1 MRTYKQVWF
10 SKIAAQIPKMK
21 NLSFIAAVAVIA
33 TLCLGIAGNP
43 SPTMPPPLK
52 TCENAV
58 ADVMFVLDESGS
70 VGSNN
75 YKKMKEFVNHI
86 VKSFPI
92 GPKHVRVGAIRFA
105 KVTTPQFALNSYN
118 DKNLVLKGIN
128 SIPYRGGNTK
138 THKALNYLR
147 TTSFTQAAGDR
158 KDAPNI
164 AIILTDGKS
173 NNQRETITAARK
185 LRNANVIVFA
195 IGIGNNLN
203 ELELKEIGNSP
214 TDKYVFTVK
223 DFDALKSIESEL
235 IKKTCEAD
243 PCDAKP
249 CKNSGVCKSKGNSY
263 TCTCKTGYS
272 GENCDKVDPCAA
284 SPCKNG
290 GVCESN
296 GNSYKCT
303 CKAGYSGT
311 NCDTVD
317 PCAASPCKNGGVC
330 ESNGNSYKC
339 TCKAGYSG
347 TNCDTVDP
355 CAANPCKNG
364 GECKSNGNSYKC
376 TCKAGYSGTNC
387 DTVIPDC
394 VCKVSGD
401 PHYATFDGQLIHF
414 MGTCKYTLASTTKGS
429 SLMAFSVEAKNEHR
443 FNNKKVSYIRMVDV
457 KVNGVTLRLLPGH
470 TVLVNKQIFQM
481 PLKNFLVFDATY
493 SAGWVTVTT
502 TFGLKVKFD
511 GNHRV
516 YIYVSGKY
524 RGQLTGL
531 CGDCNSK
538 RDDFRT
544 KEGVD
549 VSKKANKYSLIGKS
563 YQVPDDSDKPEKVC
577 NVTDITTDCDLKIT
591 GVCELMTHEN
601 GIFGQCVKSLGKE
614 VARQYLDSCKID
626 VCAYSMTAK
635 YKKSATCKSFES
647 FVKECEAK
655 DVLVNWRGV
664 LGCQLDC
671 STWANTMYKFNV
683 SDNQPTCMNRNPTPT
698 AYLTDGC
705 ICKGNYVLSGKECVP
720 ISQCGCMYSGTYLKA
735 NTTILSSDCS
745 VSVTCLGNGKIHESS
760 SCPSGSDC
768 LIEFG
773 QRMCKC
779 PDGYAPL
786 NGECKKTLKPP
797 PPPIID
803 PAFLQP
809 VMHMFIRVSVAYI
822 KGTFLEELKF
832 EHVEKCAHRCMNN
845 TKCKSF
851 NFDDLVKTCQLY
863 SISAATG
870 ITLTPSECPYREYY
884 QRIDSKTV
892 VIYGATITTCIHISE
907 YSNIKTEAE
916 CKKLRIKGN
925 YTAMEYS
932 KFFKGCGVT
941 HNAEKTYGLTG
952 NIFWKFE
959 RTYLF
964 YHLPSNPVV
973 FIPLFCYS
981 EATFSA
987 NSLVHSFT
995 CFPQALDEGFN
1006 KLCISIGN
1014 SSFMHIISAYEPT
1027 LSAPEQ
1033 EDYVA
1038 NSITE
1043 FRYEPD
1049 EGVTFEVYYRRY
1061 EQIFN
1066 KECKD
1071 WDDDIK
1077 TRLSLKKL
1085 AAGEHKHY
1093 SNYVLSKTTSDISF
1107 KKYNRRIV

>member
-1 MRTYKQVWF
+1 M
-10 SKIAAQIPKMK
+10 
-21 NLSFIAAVAVIA
+21 
-33 TLCLGIAGNP
+33 TLHKPQGY
-43 SPTMPPPLK
+43 TMQNVLVYFEKPESQHA
-52 TCENAV
+52 CENAV

-75 YKKMKEFVNHI
+75 YKKMKEFVSHI

-173 NNQRETITAARK
+173 TNQRETITAAKK

-214 TDKYVFTVK
+214 TDKYVFTVNN
-223 DFDALKSIESEL
+223 FDALKSIETDPCDAKPCKNSGVCKSKGNSYTCTCKTGYSGENCDKACENAVADVMFVLDESGSVGSNNYKKMKEFVSHIVKSFPIGPKHVRVGAIRFAKVTTPQFALNSYNDKNLVLKGINSIPYRGGNTKTHKALNYLRTTSFTQAAGDRKDAPNIAIILTDGKSTNQRETITAAKKLRNANVIVFAIGIGNNLNEL
-235 IKKTCEAD
+235 ELKEIGNSPTDKYVFTVNNFDALKSIETD

-284 SPCKNG
+284 KPCKNG

-317 PCAASPCKNGGVC
+317 PCAAKPCKNGGVC

-347 TNCDTVDP
+347 TNCDTV
-355 CAANPCKNG
+355 
-364 GECKSNGNSYKC
+364 
-376 TCKAGYSGTNC
+376 
-387 DTVIPDC
+387 IPDC
-394 VCKVSGD
+394 VCKVAGD

-443 FNNKKVSYIRMVDV
+443 LNNKKVSYIRMVDV

-470 TVLVNKQIFQM
+470 TVLVNKQILQM
-481 PLKNFLVFDATY
+481 PLKNFLAFNATY

-516 YIYVSGKY
+516 YIYVSGEY

-671 STWANTMYKFNV
+671 STWANTMYKFN
-683 SDNQPTCMNRNPTPT
+683 
-698 AYLTDGC
+698 
-705 ICKGNYVLSGKECVP
+705 
-720 ISQCGCMYSGTYLKA
+720 A

-797 PPPIID
+797 PSPIID

-959 RTYLF
+959 LM
-964 YHLPSNPVV
+964 
-973 FIPLFCYS
+973 
-981 EATFSA
+981 
-987 NSLVHSFT
+987 
-995 CFPQALDEGFN
+995 LDEIPKMTN
-1006 KLCISIGN
+1006 
-1014 SSFMHIISAYEPT
+1014 
-1027 LSAPEQ
+1027 
-1033 EDYVA
+1033 
-1038 NSITE
+1038 
-1043 FRYEPD
+1043 
-1049 EGVTFEVYYRRY
+1049 
-1061 EQIFN
+1061 
-1066 KECKD
+1066 
-1071 WDDDIK
+1071 
-1077 TRLSLKKL
+1077 
-1085 AAGEHKHY
+1085 
-1093 SNYVLSKTTSDISF
+1093 
-1107 KKYNRRIV
+1107 